1 MNCWIRSTRGCL
13 RNKNSPV
20 DAGLFRT
27 CAERPRD
34 GRAIS
39 AARFPHIG
47 CHTLPPPPIICE
59 TPRHAPPFPSYRC
72 HFAHLRACFP
82 RLSTHPQTA
91 PLMLHYQRFS
101 TLINPP
107 QLSCHGSIATSGRMA
122 SSSTLSLR
130 STASMAAMPRSPHTD
145 SRSTSCITR
154 QSWINDSQ
162 GLLSR
167 RAYWPN
173 PHRASGSVLIIPRRM
188 PPRWGLLR
196 MMYWYS

>member
-1 MNCWIRSTRGCL
+1 MNCWICSTRGCP

-27 CAERPRD
+27 CANHPRD

-47 CHTLPPPPIICE
+47 CHTLPPPLVICE

-107 QLSCHGSIATSGRMA
+107 QLSCHGSKVHRGAIHPSCTKIGSQRVKSA
-122 SSSTLSLR
+122 SICLR
-130 STASMAAMPRSPHTD
+130 HTVVIGGVN
-145 SRSTSCITR
+145 ITR
-154 QSWINDSQ
+154 FNK
-162 GLLSR
+162 LCL
-167 RAYWPN
+167 
-173 PHRASGSVLIIPRRM
+173 
-188 PPRWGLLR
+188 
-196 MMYWYS
+196 

>member
-1 MNCWIRSTRGCL
+1 MNCWICSTRGCP

-39 AARFPHIG
+39 AARFPHIS
-47 CHTLPPPPIICE
+47 CHTLPPPPVICE

-107 QLSCHGSIATSGRMA
+107 QLSCHGSIAICSPKLG
-122 SSSTLSLR
+122 SSFFCCVACDGVGCCGSLM
-130 STASMAAMPRSPHTD
+130 TCNKPPRSWFASILAPAVG
-145 SRSTSCITR
+145 RSENRHNR
-154 QSWINDSQ
+154 QMRIFF
-162 GLLSR
+162 
-167 RAYWPN
+167 
-173 PHRASGSVLIIPRRM
+173 M
-188 PPRWGLLR
+188 EE
-196 MMYWYS
+196 M

>member
-1 MNCWIRSTRGCL
+1 MNCWICSTRGCPP

-20 DAGLFRT
+20 NAGLFRT

-39 AARFPHIG
+39 AAPFPHIG
-47 CHTLPPPPIICE
+47 CHTLPPPPVICE

-107 QLSCHGSIATSGRMA
+107 QLSCHGSTPSATAFPTDYPPGYKYGTAA
-122 SSSTLSLR
+122 SAYAKCGAAARESA
-130 STASMAAMPRSPHTD
+130 ASAPLPIPRPGYRYPNCGH
-145 SRSTSCITR
+145 R
-154 QSWINDSQ
+154 
-162 GLLSR
+162 
-167 RAYWPN
+167 PN
-173 PHRASGSVLIIPRRM
+173 P
-188 PPRWGLLR
+188 
-196 MMYWYS
+196 